1 MNERAATT
9 GDSSRATSDREAIR
23 CEASGLRRLGAAV
36 LRGAMIAA
44 TLHLIESP
52 TRERAE
58 EAKRLDR

>member
-1 MNERAATT
+1 M
-9 GDSSRATSDREAIR
+9 DREVNR
-23 CEASGLRRLGAAV
+23 WEASGLRRLGAAV

>member
-9 GDSSRATSDREAIR
+9 GESLRATLNREVS
-23 CEASGLRRLGAAV
+23 CHEANGMQQLGAAV

>member
-9 GDSSRATSDREAIR
+9 GEPSRATLGREVDR
-23 CEASGLRRLGAAV
+23 CEANGLQRLGAAV
-36 LRGAMIAA
+36 LRAAMIAA

-58 EAKRLDR
+58 EANRLDC

>member
-9 GDSSRATSDREAIR
+9 GDALRATWGREVNR
-23 CEASGLRRLGAAV
+23 HEPNGLRRLGAAV
-36 LRGAMIAA
+36 VRSAMIAA
-44 TLHLIESP
+44 TLHMIESP